1 MNVQSMHALKE
12 WNAQIQTLLQGQYAV
27 LIRKGGIIEKNLEFE
42 IEHREFFLY
51 PTYLHQNKLEIKPEH
66 LALVEDPL
74 APEQVHFTAFARVK
88 AVWKVEDLSRALRL
102 EPLQALNQ
110 KAIERRFLY
119 RNKPYVHVLL
129 LEVSRLEQPFE
140 LLETPEM
147 LGCLSW
153 VPLDQEHLGKATS
166 VLPEAELHR
175 LYQELQSIL
184 GGPLMEW
191 TA

>member
-1 MNVQSMHALKE
+1 MNVQSLYALKE

-51 PTYLHQNKLEIKPEH
+51 PTYLHQNKLEIKSEH
-66 LALVEDPL
+66 LALVEDHL

-88 AVWKVEDLSRALRL
+88 AVWKVEDLSRALQM
-102 EPLQALNQ
+102 EPFQALNQ

-119 RNKPYVHVLL
+119 RNKPYVHVLM

-153 VPLDQEHLGKATS
+153 VPLDQEHVVKANP
-166 VLPEAELHR
+166 VLPDGDLQR
-175 LYQELQSIL
+175 LFHELQSIL
-184 GGPLMEW
+184 GAPLME
-191 TA
+191 